1 MENETLERD
10 KYTNELRNFIN
21 STDKNLNELLTC
33 LEWNENSIQEVQSPL
48 ICPFDS
54 SHYLCEKSLEKHL
67 EKCQW
72 KAEGYD
78 DMDLP
83 LSVPTVSSNSPSCIT
98 FDERLQ
104 EHVLQLAKLTNS
116 SMPSGIG
123 GRLIPRT
130 SDRLTADFTSDERR
144 VLYDYAV
151 ANTTQ
156 PDIGEDIADLNKPKK
171 CDDNKPS
178 SYLELLAQ
186 ERNLKRRR
194 AKHRGVHTNKK
205 SQIEICR
212 EVINQQM
219 EMLAEYIAEKT
230 DLKTAETVDH
240 SSRMS
245 DEFKIKN
252 NLNNEKR
259 KSVDKYNHN
268 STDNYSSHDYHNH
281 HHRSRRSA
289 DKEYRDNYKR
299 DNDKNHHKDDK
310 HLKYR
315 RKSSKED
322 DRHRDRNV
330 ETKKHD
336 KNHKRHHSKHRH
348 RSHERESSKYSKK
361 SKYDDRKNDKR
372 RN

>member
-1 MENETLERD
+1 MEYETFERD
-10 KYTNELRNFIN
+10 KYTNELRNFVDN
-21 STDKNLNELLTC
+21 TDKHLNELLTC
-33 LEWNENSIQEVQSPL
+33 LEWNVNSIQDVQPAL

-54 SHYLCEKSLEKHL
+54 SHYLCEKSLEQHL

-72 KAEGYD
+72 KAEGYGHL
-78 DMDLP
+78 DLP

-98 FDERLQ
+98 FDEHLQ
-104 EHVLQLAKLTNS
+104 EHVLQLAKLTNP
-116 SMPSGIG
+116 SMPIGIG

-130 SDRLTADFTSDERR
+130 SNRLTADFTSDERK

-156 PDIGEDIADLNKPKK
+156 PDIGEDIADLNKPKN
-171 CDDNKPS
+171 CDENKPS
-178 SYLELLAQ
+178 TYLELLAQ

-219 EMLAEYIAEKT
+219 EMLAEYIAEKNNYT
-230 DLKTAETVDH
+230 TTETEDH

-245 DEFKIKN
+245 DEFKVKDN
-252 NLNNEKR
+252 SNNER
-259 KSVDKYNHN
+259 RESLYKYNHN
-268 STDNYSSHDYHNH
+268 SSDNYNSHNYHNH
-281 HHRSRRSA
+281 HNQSRRST
-289 DKEYRDNYKR
+289 DKEYHDNYKK
-299 DNDKNHHKDDK
+299 DIEKDHHKDNK
-310 HLKYR
+310 HSKHR
-315 RKSSKED
+315 RKSSKD
-322 DRHRDRNV
+322 HRHRDRSV

-336 KNHKRHHSKHRH
+336 KSHKRHHSKHRH
-348 RSHERESSKYSKK
+348 RSYERESSKYSKK
-361 SKYDDRKNDKR
+361 SKYDERKNDKR